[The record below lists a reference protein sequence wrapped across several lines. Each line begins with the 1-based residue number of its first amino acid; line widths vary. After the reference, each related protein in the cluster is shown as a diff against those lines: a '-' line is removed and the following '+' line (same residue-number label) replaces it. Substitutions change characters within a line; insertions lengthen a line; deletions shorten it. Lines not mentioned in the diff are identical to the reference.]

1 MFRLDS
7 RAKLIFF
14 HAYQQWASLT
24 RCNSTWATASRI
36 WASARR
42 GSRSA
47 ARTPR
52 PARQEEAAPPEAS
65 QARQT
70 PTPPR
75 SNPLL
80 MAILRWEI
88 YLRTLYC
95 KKLENKKLENGNLAN
110 IVPRKIIFQSSVLL
124 LGSTFHFRGF
134 VSTWYEIYYK
144 IWLISTFKRYNK
156 YNGVPILFVATAS
169 VKNLVLRYF
178 EKLKLVSK
186 VSEVSMKEY
195 ERIIFCDRLCLGKLK
210 LTQIFRI
217 FISWNS

>member
-36 WASARR
+36 WPSARR

-65 QARQT
+65 RARQT
-70 PTPPR
+70 PTPRR

-88 YLRTLYC
+88 HLKTLYC
-95 KKLENKKLENGNLAN
+95 EKLENKKLEDGDLAN
-110 IVPRKIIFQSSVLL
+110 TMPRKTIFRLSVLL
-124 LGSTFHFRGF
+124 SDSTFHFR
-134 VSTWYEIYYK
+134 
-144 IWLISTFKRYNK
+144 TFSFLHGMKWYNK
-156 YNGVPILFVATAS
+156 YNGVPILFVATIPI
-169 VKNLVLRYF
+169 KNLVLRCF
-178 EKLKLVSK
+178 EKLKIVSK
-186 VSEVSMKEY
+186 VSEISMKEY
-195 ERIIFCDRLCLGKLK
+195 GKLIFVRIIFRDRLCLGKLGK
-210 LTQIFRI
+210 FL
-217 FISWNS
+217 